1 MKKGEKMIIDKIED
15 FFLKIAERIGLKKL
29 ADWYREHREGMRY
42 LVFGVLSTIIN
53 IVVFAICE
61 RILHLS
67 TIISNVIAWTIAV
80 LFAYVTNKLYVFDS
94 KTTKKQ
100 ELAKEII
107 SFFSA
112 RIFTL
117 VVETIFLKIVIDEL
131 GLNEILMKIISNV
144 IVIVLNYV
152 FSKIFIFKKDKN

>member
-1 MKKGEKMIIDKIED
+1 MIIDKIEE
-15 FFLKIAERIGLKKL
+15 FFLKIAEKIGLKKL